1 LREQLAAFNTGEISS
16 DFIKQAMF
24 EMSTAV
30 RQKYQSPDKVSYIE
44 AVTGKKYKDLD
55 ENSIK

>member
-1 LREQLAAFNTGEISS
+1 
-16 DFIKQAMF
+16 MF

-44 AVTGKKYKDLD
+44 AVAGKKYKDLD